1 MAVNYEEKSFTEQAL
16 ECCDPSKSHFGGI
29 PPMGGV
35 VVKWFTYGYR
45 TKHSLST
52 KTSNIGGVD

>member
-29 PPMGGV
+29 TPMGGV
-35 VVKWFTYGYR
+35 VVK
-45 TKHSLST
+45 
-52 KTSNIGGVD
+52 